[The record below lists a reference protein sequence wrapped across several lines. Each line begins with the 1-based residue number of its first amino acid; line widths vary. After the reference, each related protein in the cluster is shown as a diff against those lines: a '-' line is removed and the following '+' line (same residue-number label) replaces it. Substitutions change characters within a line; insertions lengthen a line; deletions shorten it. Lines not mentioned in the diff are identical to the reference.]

1 MPKLIGQRR
10 APDEVE
16 QRGDVGVDLDYIMD
30 PKEAMEYGMIDAIIE
45 HRRGMPKDLV
55 AAEKSLV

>member
-1 MPKLIGQRR
+1 
-10 APDEVE
+10 
-16 QRGDVGVDLDYIMD
+16 MD